1 MTYHVRVQGEL
12 GPEWADWF
20 GGLAISREDAGVTL
34 LTCEVADQAALHG
47 LLRRLQD
54 LGLPLLSII
63 RLEPGQAEAPGAN
76 RVIEANTTKERTNMN
91 TKSGSSR
98 ALGVAFLIQAIAS
111 LANGMLM
118 KLALIVPGNIGRS
131 MVNVANRPWLM
142 RTSILGTMI
151 TAAGIIFLGVML
163 FVVLRKQNEGMAR
176 VGQGFITLEG
186 TLLAVSSIA
195 RFAFLRIS
203 QEYVAG
209 GRPAFLET
217 MGAVALD
224 SMNFG
229 STLHMVAFG
238 LGAIPLYW
246 LLYRSRVIPRLVSL
260 WGFATAVVV
269 LGATIAT
276 VFGCEVPF
284 AVYLPYA
291 PFEFFVGSWILASGL
306 SEKAKTGC

>member
-1 MTYHVRVQGEL
+1 VKYFVRIEGEL
-12 GPEWADWF
+12 GQEWADWF
-20 GGLAISREDAGVTL
+20 GAPAVSQEDGGVTL
-34 LTCEVADQAALHG
+34 LACDLPDQAALHG

-54 LGLPLLSII
+54 LGLPLLSIT
-63 RLEPGQAEAPGAN
+63 RVAEADTM
-76 RVIEANTTKERTNMN
+76 EERTNMN
-91 TKSGSSR
+91 TKSGISR

-111 LANGMLM
+111 LVNGMIV
-118 KLALIVPGNIGRS
+118 KLALIVPGNIGQS
-131 MVNVANRPWLM
+131 MVNVANSPWLM
-142 RTSILGTMI
+142 RASLLGTMI
-151 TAAGIIFLGVML
+151 TAAGIVYLGVML
-163 FVVLRKQNEGMAR
+163 FVVLRKQNEAMAR
-176 VGQGFITLEG
+176 VGQGFIILEG

-195 RFAFLRIS
+195 GFAFLRIG

-209 GRPAFLET
+209 GRPVILET
-217 MGAVALD
+217 LGAVALE

-238 LGAIPLYW
+238 LGAILLYW

-269 LGATIAT
+269 LGATIVT

-291 PFEFFVGSWILASGL
+291 PFEFFIGIWILVRGL
-306 SEKAKTGC
+306 SDTAKTGC